1 MNLAEAFAGI
11 AVAFSRAGLGAFF
24 DAEARWPG
32 VPVTDDGGSIV
43 SPGVPVAFPC
53 SAQVDIVTE
62 AMRSEAGFRDKDS
75 RLIILRQS
83 IPAEINTDA
92 TIVVLAGPNAGEWSI
107 QSVSTDPVGSYWD
120 CRARRA

>member
-1 MNLAEAFAGI
+1 MSLADAFAGI

-24 DAEARWPG
+24 DAEARWTG

-62 AMRSEAGFRDKDS
+62 AMRSETGFRDKDV
-75 RLIILRQS
+75 RLIVLAAGIGRALD
-83 IPAEINTDA
+83 TDA
-92 TIVVLAGPNAGEWSI
+92 VIDVQAGPSAGRYSV
-107 QSVSTDPVGSYWD
+107 QSVSLDPIGSHYD
-120 CRARRA
+120 CRGRRS